1 MSTPSQKGKADKTPN
16 GDNSG
21 IQKRFKVPKYLWFAT
36 GTFNIFNQEGI
47 CHFRQSLKINLQVMK
62 GNHIEGNDDLQQMM
76 EGSDWLHDKGH
87 FFYTKS
93 FYRNDSTSEMT
104 IRLSTND
111 KDKKKNSRKN
121 EPRPAIRI
129 QHVPPAK
136 IKIRPDQI
144 IPKAGLPHPP
154 PVRHNP
160 SGSQRQSVSASDI
173 KSNSSKRKKDRK
185 PSISNS
191 GSSILPSIEKEDKMT
206 SSTESQKLHSFEMT
220 EDTIY
225 EMDRLLIK
233 EFESVAGPYPFHKKT
248 KELNHKIRSYLRQV
262 FLLMSKA

>member
-1 MSTPSQKGKADKTPN
+1 
-16 GDNSG
+16 
-21 IQKRFKVPKYLWFAT
+21 
-36 GTFNIFNQEGI
+36 
-47 CHFRQSLKINLQVMK
+47 MK

-87 FFYTKS
+87 FFCTKS

-104 IRLSTND
+104 VRLSTND

-144 IPKAGLPHPP
+144 IPKVGLPHPP
-154 PVRHNP
+154 PVRHHP
-160 SGSQRQSVSASDI
+160 SGSQRQSLSVSDNI
-173 KSNSSKRKKDRK
+173 KSSSKRKKDRK
-185 PSISNS
+185 PSISTS
-191 GSSILPSIEKEDKMT
+191 GSSILPNIEKEDKMT
-206 SSTESQKLHSFEMT
+206 SSTESQKHLNSFEMT

-225 EMDRLLIK
+225 DVDRLLIK

-248 KELNHKIRSYLRQV
+248 QELNHKIRSNLRFGFHFRNSGDFWIYNRIESGYLRWV
-262 FLLMSKA
+262 FKLML